1 MSFGVTAAVVGGA
14 AALGGAAIAA
24 NASKKAA
31 RTQADSASQAAQ
43 LQYDQ
48 YQQARQDQSPW
59 RNVGSNAL
67 NELAMRLGV
76 GGSGAASGGSLANAA
91 LVDTSSGIPMPNAEL
106 YASNDAYRRAWDNVL
121 AGHQQQF
128 GTGYTGYSDPSVLDT
143 QLRQQL
149 GPEIAQASQ
158 QQQQNPLYG
167 SLLKNFTAQ
176 DFETDPGYQFRI
188 GEGQKQIES
197 SAAARGGLL
206 SGAAAKALTKY
217 NQDFAS
223 NEYGNV
229 YNRFRTNQGD
239 VFNRLAS
246 LAGVGQTATNQTQQ
260 AGENYAS
267 NAGNALQYGGTAR
280 ASGYAGQA
288 NALNAG
294 LGGVA
299 GAVANYNSAYTTP
312 SSNGYGYTGQGS
324 LFGAPNS
331 GGASGYGLSGV
342 TGLNSGVNY
351 NSNPYSSFGGS
362 YGG

>member
-31 RTQADSASQAAQ
+31 NSQRDAASQQAQ

-48 YQQARQDQSPW
+48 YQQSRQDQAPW

-67 NELAMRLGV
+67 NELAMRLGI
-76 GGSGAASGGSLANAA
+76 GGSGAASGGSLANAS

-106 YASNDAYRRAWDNVL
+106 YATNDAYRRAWDDQL
-121 AGHQQQF
+121 AAHQAGF
-128 GTGYTGYSDPSVLDT
+128 GSGYTAYSDPSMLDT
-143 QLRQQL
+143 QLRARL

-158 QQQQNPLYG
+158 AQQQNPLYG

-176 DFETDPGYQFRI
+176 DFQTDPGYQFRI

-239 VFNRLAS
+239 QFNRLAS
-246 LAGVGQTATNQTQQ
+246 LAGIGQTATNQTQQ
-260 AGENYAS
+260 AGQNYAA

-299 GAVANYNSAYTTP
+299 GAFANYNSPYTTAP
-312 SSNGYGYTGQGS
+312 SAYGYTGQGS